1 MPLRFFSAASSLYR
15 LSCVATGLVGSIKVL
30 CREIAR
36 LATCPMVADSHTRLA
51 RAEPNRIIEYY
62 NGQMQRPD

>member
-1 MPLRFFSAASSLYR
+1 L
-15 LSCVATGLVGSIKVL
+15 IKVL

-51 RAEPNRIIEYY
+51 RAEPNRIIKSTIMVKCRDQTS
-62 NGQMQRPD
+62 NGAVFIQM